1 MGSHLE
7 AASWYRSRWDSL
19 GTKQFGLMPERNVI
33 HIFISTFIS
42 ISFCLSNLS
51 LCHCLYLCLCLC
63 LSLPHQYA
71 CMNCIIMNAWCIN
84 RYGQHRATQCS
95 QTLLLSS
102 AHAAS
107 LHDYVH
113 QLMAQCIRR
122 QRHKPRTAYGEVAT
136 WLNIL
141 CPGLYCIQ
149 SKQMTAD
156 HVPRLAMF
164 DSHSASHSESFVCRQ
179 KPCHGRSWRRDRAS
193 VFQPWLVSHSTFFLP
208 RSTAAEAISTALLL
222 VCFSQRLQ

>member
-1 MGSHLE
+1 MS
-7 AASWYRSRWDSL
+7 
-19 GTKQFGLMPERNVI
+19 
-33 HIFISTFIS
+33 
-42 ISFCLSNLS
+42 LS
-51 LCHCLYLCLCLC
+51 LSLSMSMSFSTSSICMYELHCYECVMHK
-63 LSLPHQYA
+63 S
-71 CMNCIIMNAWCIN
+71 
-84 RYGQHRATQCS
+84 YGQHRATQCS

-136 WLNIL
+136 WLNL
-141 CPGLYCIQ
+141 AEYTVSRTVLYPVKTNDGWSCLA
-149 SKQMTAD
+149 TFG
-156 HVPRLAMF
+156 HVWFPFCFSLWVF
-164 DSHSASHSESFVCRQ
+164 CRQ